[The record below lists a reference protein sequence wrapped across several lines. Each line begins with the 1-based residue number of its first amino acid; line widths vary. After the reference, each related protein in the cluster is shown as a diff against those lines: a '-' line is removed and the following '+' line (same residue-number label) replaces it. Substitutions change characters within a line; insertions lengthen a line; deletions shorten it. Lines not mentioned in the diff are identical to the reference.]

1 MTGFYTCCHVIRV
14 AALLTQ
20 TPGSISQAW
29 WSGIAKAGILARY
42 FGWYIKIISP
52 VQLRCR
58 AEPKDIKGLY
68 LGIQSVRNSHLVT
81 WTDGTILALQ
91 TELLLG
97 FFAWVPLCGGL
108 QCGLLIILETL
119 VNFFFFLS
127 RVKIILVGGQG
138 YRLDFCWVV
147 RRTVSNQSL
156 QDSYFRT

>member
-14 AALLTQ
+14 AAWLTQ
-20 TPGSISQAW
+20 TPGSISHAW

-68 LGIQSVRNSHLVT
+68 LGIQSDRNSHLVT

-97 FFAWVPLCGGL
+97 FFAWVPLWGTSVWVTNNLGNS
-108 QCGLLIILETL
+108 GY
-119 VNFFFFLS
+119 FFFLS
-127 RVKIILVGGQG
+127 RVKIILVSGQG